1 MIHLRQVK
9 TQCYVCLWI
18 FVVVLNMNF
27 PLWII
32 HNDSIIDRR
41 ISISWRL
48 IRRHNLL
55 YSIQFNSRDISNEI
69 DN

>member
-18 FVVVLNMNF
+18 FVIVLNMNF
-27 PLWII
+27 PLKFIYPII
-32 HNDSIIDRR
+32 IE
-41 ISISWRL
+41 ISWSL
-48 IRRHNLL
+48 IHRHNLIYL
-55 YSIQFNSRDISNEI
+55 IQLNSRDISNEI

>member
-18 FVVVLNMNF
+18 FVIVLNMNF

-32 HNDSIIDRR
+32 HNDSIID
-41 ISISWRL
+41 ISWSL

>member
-9 TQCYVCLWI
+9 TQCYVYLWI
-18 FVVVLNMNF
+18 FVIVLNMNF
-27 PLWII
+27 PLSII
-32 HNDSIIDRR
+32 HNDSIID
-41 ISISWRL
+41 ISWSL
-48 IRRHNLL
+48 IHRHNLP